1 MARRGMITYSAT
13 TGSNRPPTA
22 IYYLA
27 KPSDVMA
34 FYLFDEPEEGQDN
47 PWTLIDQLDR
57 TKLLSAGNKGT
68 AKLLAKRLAFTHF
81 VYVRV

>member
-1 MARRGMITYSAT
+1 
-13 TGSNRPPTA
+13 
-22 IYYLA
+22 
-27 KPSDVMA
+27 MA